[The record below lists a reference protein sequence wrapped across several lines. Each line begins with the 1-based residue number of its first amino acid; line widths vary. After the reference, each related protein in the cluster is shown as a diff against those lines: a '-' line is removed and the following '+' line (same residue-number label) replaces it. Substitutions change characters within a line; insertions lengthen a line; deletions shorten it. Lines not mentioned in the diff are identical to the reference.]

1 MRRQRRRHGI
11 DPMSGERKNPFELK
25 DPETTP
31 GNQILGDHLQSNH
44 RQLRQNKKAK
54 DYLIGFSRHLE
65 NSLDGT
71 EFLVGNRVCQDSF
84 TVPFPN
90 KKSITRNYGYDLEKK

>member
-1 MRRQRRRHGI
+1 MRRQRQRHGI

-25 DPETTP
+25 EPDTAP
-31 GNQILGDHLQSNH
+31 GNQLLGDHLQSNH

-65 NSLDGT
+65 NSLDGA
-71 EFLVGNRVCQDSF
+71 EFLVGNKVCPNIIF
-84 TVPFPN
+84 VPPFI
-90 KKSITRNYGYDLEKK
+90 KLMAF